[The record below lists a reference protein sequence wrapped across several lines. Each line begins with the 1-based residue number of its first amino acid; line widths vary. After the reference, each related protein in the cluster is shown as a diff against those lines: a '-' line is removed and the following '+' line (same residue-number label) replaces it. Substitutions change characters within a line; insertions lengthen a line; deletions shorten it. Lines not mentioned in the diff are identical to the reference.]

1 MASISFLALDQS
13 PADPWQAV
21 AAQARGWAEVQKI
34 ELRDAVLLLPATQH
48 LPLARA
54 AWARLGGWMPRVETT
69 LSLARSLPS
78 LPGEAASSGQLC
90 FDVATDRLQ
99 AARMLR
105 AQSWASA
112 SARDDPRGFALAAA
126 KVVETAHALAR
137 AAASVEPAQR
147 AAYWD
152 DARALFGLAGGAG
165 PGARERFL
173 CRVAVEW
180 AAAAADPQTDRLFHL
195 RPSAWLS
202 LQAGGPDV
210 FARCLLTSASV
221 PALCIDADTA
231 LTLVSSSAGHSSAVC
246 AHFEEEAQRA
256 AAAVIEQLN
265 LGHQPVALIAQ
276 DRALV
281 RRIRALLDRQGIP
294 LRDETGWKL
303 STTRAAASV
312 HSLLECAKHDASS
325 DALLDLLKAC
335 DVNTAA
341 LDAME
346 RGWRRSGVSQVRLG
360 VKQTRSGTIDS
371 LEPAAQ
377 DLLAQ
382 SLQAIAPLSDG
393 PGRNLASWSDA
404 LQRALQDIALWQRL
418 LADDAGQQVLS
429 RLGLASVDA
438 NDARGFQTDAL
449 SLQAFTEWVE
459 ASLES
464 ASFIPPGHGDAA
476 VVITPLAQAMLRP
489 FAAVVFPGAD
499 SAHLGAPMTDTGLL
513 SDSEALALGVP
524 TREAQRAAQ
533 AAAFA
538 QICRQGRL
546 SFLRRIDDGGDPLT
560 ISPLLA
566 QWALQTAR
574 DGHALID
581 AVDPRDLK
589 SHTVAPVA
597 RPLPQAPD
605 WLPTRLSASACEAL
619 RVCPYQFFALRMLR
633 LQAVDELDTAL
644 QKRDYGDWLH
654 AVLHRF
660 HAARTEPVSVE
671 DETYRLLNTAAQLTE
686 EWSFDEA
693 EFLPYQASFARF
705 VPRYVAWLHQ
715 RDDEGVQWLDGE
727 RELNTQPPEWGGIT
741 MHGVI
746 DRVDSL
752 PTQGVSATQ
761 LIDYKTGQSTVL
773 RAAVKQGED
782 TQLPYYAALMA
793 AQGAGGGVDPG
804 EIAAAYLFL
813 DESEHIIE
821 LTLPDVQA
829 SAELL
834 VNGIGRE
841 LQRLR
846 EGHPLPALGEGKACD
861 FCEARGLCR
870 KDDWAADDLMLEE
883 DA

>member
-1 MASISFLALDQS
+1 MTAINFLALDHTV
-13 PADPWQAV
+13 ADPWQAV
-21 AAQARGWAEVQKI
+21 ARHARAWAEGEKI
-34 ELRDAVLLLPATQH
+34 ELRDAVLLLSATQH

-54 AWARLGGWMPRVETT
+54 AWARLGGWMPRIETT

-78 LPGEAASSGQLC
+78 SPSEATSSGQLC

-112 SARDDPRGFALAAA
+112 GAHSDPRAFALAAA

-137 AAASVEPAQR
+137 AAACVEPAQR

-152 DARALFGLAGGAG
+152 DARSLLGLAGGAG
-165 PGARERFL
+165 PGVRERL
-173 CRVAVEW
+173 LSRVAVEW
-180 AAAAADPQTDRLFHL
+180 AAAADDPQTDRLFNL

-202 LQAGGPDV
+202 VQAGGPDV

-221 PALCIDADTA
+221 PALCIDADMA
-231 LTLVSSSAGHSSAVC
+231 LASVSAHAVHTVAVC

-281 RRIRALLDRQGIP
+281 RRIRALLDRQHVP

-303 STTRAAASV
+303 STTRAAAGV
-312 HSLLECAKHDASS
+312 HSLLDCAKHDAST
-325 DALLDLLKAC
+325 DALLDLLKASEA
-335 DVNTAA
+335 NSAA
-341 LDAME
+341 LDALE
-346 RGWRRSGVSQVRLG
+346 RGWRRVG
-360 VKQTRSGTIDS
+360 VKQARSGSIDA
-371 LEPAAQ
+371 LDPAAR

-382 SLQAIAPLSDG
+382 SLQAIASLSDG
-393 PGRNLASWSDA
+393 PGRNLAAWSDA
-404 LQRALQDIALWQRL
+404 LQRALQDTALWPRL

-429 RLGLASVDA
+429 RLGLTSADA
-438 NDARGFQTDAL
+438 DNARGFQTDAL

-464 ASFIPPGHGDAA
+464 ASFIPPSQGDAP

-499 SAHLGAPMTDTGLL
+499 SVNLGSPTLDAGLL
-513 SDSEALALGVP
+513 SDTEALALGVP
-524 TREAQRAAQ
+524 TRNVQRAAQ
-533 AAAFA
+533 VAAFA
-538 QICRQGRL
+538 QICRQPRL
-546 SFLRRIDDGGDPLT
+546 SFLRRVDDGGDPLT

-566 QWALQTAR
+566 QWEIQAAR
-574 DGHALID
+574 GGHALTE
-581 AVDPRDLK
+581 ATEARDLK
-589 SHTVAPVA
+589 AHASAPVP

-619 RVCPYQFFALRMLR
+619 RACPYQFFALRMLR

-644 QKRDYGDWLH
+644 QKRDYGNWLH

-671 DETYRLLNTAAQLTE
+671 DETYRLLQTAAQLTE
-686 EWSFDEA
+686 ESALDEA

-705 VPRYVAWLHQ
+705 VPRYVAWLHE
-715 RDDEGVQWLDGE
+715 RDGEGAQWLDGE
-727 RELNTQPPEWGGIT
+727 RELSTQPPAWGGIT

-752 PTQGVSATQ
+752 PTQAGPATQ
-761 LIDYKTGQSTVL
+761 LMDYKTGQSALL

-793 AQGAGGGVDPG
+793 AQGAGVGVGPG

-813 DESEHIIE
+813 DESEHIVE
-821 LTLPDVQA
+821 LTLPDVRS

-834 VNGIGRE
+834 VDGIGRD
-841 LQRLR
+841 LQRVR
-846 EGHPLPALGEGKACD
+846 EGQPLPALGEGKACD

-870 KDDWAADDLMLEE
+870 KDDWAADGLMVEE
-883 DA
+883 GA